1 MALSDIISRLL
12 ELLGLKSSDAKK
24 YETMEQK
31 LSANRALNVDRLEA
45 LKEKI
50 ATLERQA
57 KTKKKEYDAAKGDT
71 KRVVAGEIQRILG
84 DLDHL
89 QRREVII
96 GRNIEK
102 LGLAVA
108 KVAEMRDAKAQ
119 GVDEEMFDDISV
131 DLEDIV
137 TDLKATDR
145 AAADAEKVTYTA
157 PKGKEIDVES
167 RMADMEGQSES
178 STESAGTLS
187 AATLDRLNEI
197 AGEEG

>member
-1 MALSDIISRLL
+1 MALNDIISRLL

-57 KTKKKEYDAAKGDT
+57 KAKKKEYDAATGDT
-71 KRVVAGEIQRILG
+71 KRVIAGEIQRILG

-102 LGLAVA
+102 LGLAIA

-131 DLEDIV
+131 DFEDIV
-137 TDLKATDR
+137 TDLEATDR

-157 PKGKEIDVES
+157 PKGKDVDVES
-167 RMADMEGQSES
+167 RMADLEGQSES
-178 STESAGTLS
+178 SAESAGTLS
-187 AATLDRLNEI
+187 AATLDRLNEL

>member
-1 MALSDIISRLL
+1 MTLGDIIRRLL

-24 YETMEQK
+24 YEVMEQK
-31 LSANRALNVDRLEA
+31 FRADRALNVDRLEA
-45 LKEKI
+45 LKDQI

-57 KTKKKEYDAAKGDT
+57 KAKKKEYDAAAGDT

-119 GVDEEMFDDISV
+119 GVDEDVFDDISV
-131 DLEDIV
+131 DYEDIV

-145 AAADAEKVTYTA
+145 AAADAEKVAYTA
-157 PKGKEIDVES
+157 PKGKDIDVAS
-167 RMADMEGQSES
+167 RMADLEGQSES
-178 STESAGTLS
+178 STESAGSLS